1 MSSLMGDGSVQITLY
16 GDDLDT
22 LKSTAE
28 DIGKTLEKVKGV
40 ASVDNG
46 IGAVSPEIKVTVDKS
61 KAAEKGLTVAQV
73 YQQVAAAISTEKPLP
88 LLRMMTAMI

>member
-1 MSSLMGDGSVQITLY
+1 MTTLTHSKA
-16 GDDLDT
+16 LPRI
-22 LKSTAE
+22 SARR
-28 DIGKTLEKVKGV
+28 EKVKGV

-73 YQQVAAAISTEKPLP
+73 YQQVAAAISTEKTLP